1 MEPICSA
8 RFCLEQAGSLVKD
21 SGDQFRTLGIL
32 GNEELQESL
41 DELFIPGET
50 EARERSGL
58 SQGSTAGDKGKASGV
73 LHVLL
78 L

>member
-1 MEPICSA
+1 
-8 RFCLEQAGSLVKD
+8 
-21 SGDQFRTLGIL
+21 LGIL